1 MRYKSL
7 PAPSLSLGSKYVE
20 SLWLKRWGCYSLG
33 IASTCLTQ
41 EQTPKKKVSEQFAFL
56 PAVLVESRESV
67 E

>member
-1 MRYKSL
+1 M
-7 PAPSLSLGSKYVE
+7 E
-20 SLWLKRWGCYSLG
+20 SPWLKRWGCHSLG

-41 EQTPKKKVSEQFAFL
+41 KVSEQFAFL